1 MPAAHNPGDSVSW
14 ALPGNLP
21 HAVEPMLPSLAG
33 DPFDSPTH
41 IFEVIWAGVRAL
53 LFIER
58 GEVRVQDSYGRN
70 ATARYPE
77 LQVPRSHLNGSG
89 IILDGAIVCLDDA
102 GRPDFPRLHRR
113 LVLNDDTE
121 AALMAAEA
129 PVTFQAFDILY
140 RNGLPV
146 MDEPLLR
153 RKSLLRQTVRI
164 QGTLA
169 VPDFV
174 EREGVAFFE
183 AARAH
188 ALEGVIAKERDSR
201 YTPGIRSRSWLSMRV
216 YQRSEF
222 VIGGYTY
229 GGAPRPGQRAP
240 ATGPF
245 TSLLIGQFDASGAL
259 RFVGEVSG
267 GLDAASAAH
276 VVDAL
281 DAIRSPEAP
290 FAGHTAAGRLVFW
303 CRPELAVTVRFAGW
317 GPNGRLRFPL
327 LEWLRPDIPAHKC
340 RLPEESAQ

>member
-1 MPAAHNPGDSVSW
+1 MPAPHNPGDSVSW

-21 HAVEPMLPSLAG
+21 HAAEPMLPSPAG
-33 DPFDSPTH
+33 EPFDSPTH
-41 IFEVIWAGVRAL
+41 IYEVIWAGVRAL
-53 LFIER
+53 MFIER
-58 GEVRVQDSYGRN
+58 GEVRVQDSYGRD

-113 LVLNDDTE
+113 LVLNDDAE

-140 RNGLPV
+140 RNGLSV
-146 MDEPLLR
+146 MDEPLRR

-188 ALEGVIAKERDSR
+188 GLEGVIAKERDSK
-201 YTPGIRSRSWLSMRV
+201 YTPGVRSRSWLSMRV

-229 GGAPRPGQRAP
+229 GGAPRPGHGAP
-240 ATGPF
+240 AAGPF

-267 GLDAASAAH
+267 GPRRRVGGRCRRRPRCDQVAGG
-276 VVDAL
+276 AL
-281 DAIRSPEAP
+281 RRPHYGGPAGVLVPPRTGRDRPLRRVGPGRQTALPPARMAP
-290 FAGHTAAGRLVFW
+290 AGR
-303 CRPELAVTVRFAGW
+303 PG
-317 GPNGRLRFPL
+317 
-327 LEWLRPDIPAHKC
+327 
-340 RLPEESAQ
+340 

>member
-1 MPAAHNPGDSVSW
+1 MMNERKIRR
-14 ALPGNLP
+14 LPVMDKGK
-21 HAVEPMLPSLAG
+21 LAG
-33 DPFDSPTH
+33 IVTKSD
-41 IFEVIWAGVRAL
+41 IYAAL
-53 LFIER
+53 GPPGTTMKPENAKR
-58 GEVRVQDSYGRN
+58 RVEEFMTEN
-70 ATARYPE
+70 PLTI
-77 LQVPRSHLNGSG
+77 GSG
-89 IILDGAIVCLDDA
+89 
-102 GRPDFPRLHRR
+102 
-113 LVLNDDTE
+113 DTLE
-121 AALMAAEA
+121 DAALKML
-129 PVTFQAFDILY
+129 DHRIS
-140 RNGLPV
+140 GLPV
-146 MDEPLLR
+146 MDEPLRR

-229 GGAPRPGQRAP
+229 GGAPGPGHGAP

-267 GLDAASAAH
+267 GLDAASAAD

-290 FAGHTAAGRLVFW
+290 FAGRTTAGRLVFW
-303 CRPELAVTVRFAGW
+303 CRPELAVTARFAGW
-317 GPNGRLRFPL
+317 CPKGRLRFPL
-327 LEWLRPDIPAHKC
+327 LEWLRPDVPVEKC
-340 RLPEESAQ
+340 RLPERSAQ